1 MLCRNAG
8 CWQQANY
15 PKPNPMIAKAA
26 KTIALIGTFDT
37 KGEEFSFLRDRIE
50 RAGLQTLMID
60 VGVLGS
66 PPFAADISQAEVA
79 AAANED
85 LAALQKER
93 DRGRS
98 VTAMAL
104 GATVIVARLHAQGAI
119 NGVAALGGSAGT
131 TIATAAMRV
140 LPYGFPKLM
149 VSTLAAGDIKPYVGI
164 KDICM
169 MPSVL
174 DISGLN
180 HVSRR
185 ILNSAAGAI
194 CGMVAAEPAPTSED
208 KAVIAATMFGV
219 TTPCVTAARRMLEE
233 RGYEVLV
240 FHATGTGGQTMEQL
254 IEDGAIQAV
263 LDLTTTELADELV
276 GGVMSAGPS
285 RLEAAGRKG
294 IPQLVCPGAID
305 MVNFGP
311 VETVPVQFRRRQ
323 LYVHNPT
330 VTLMRTTPEECAEI
344 GRITATRLNRALGP
358 VTVLI
363 PLQGVSAI
371 DRVGG
376 PFHSPEAL
384 NSYCRAVKANLS
396 SGINLVE
403 LDAHINDES
412 FARAAADLL
421 LESIDAN
428 RAKGASQVR

>member
-1 MLCRNAG
+1 MTPR
-8 CWQQANY
+8 
-15 PKPNPMIAKAA
+15 
-26 KTIALIGTFDT
+26 TIALIGTFDT
-37 KGEEFSFLRDRIE
+37 KGEEFCFLRDRVE
-50 RAGLQTLMID
+50 SAGMRTIMID
-60 VGVLGS
+60 VGVLGT
-66 PPFAADISQAEVA
+66 PPFAPDISQADVA

-85 LAALQKER
+85 LAALRKQR

-98 VTAMAL
+98 VAAMAL
-104 GATVIVARLHAQGAI
+104 GATAILGRLFAQGAI
-119 NGVAALGGSAGT
+119 HGVASLGGSAGT
-131 TIATAAMRV
+131 TIATAAMRA

-149 VSTLAAGDIKPYVGI
+149 VSTLAAGDTRPYLGT

-180 HVSRR
+180 HLSRR
-185 ILNSAAGAI
+185 ILSNAAGAI
-194 CGMVAAEPAPTSED
+194 CGMVAAEPPSGPDERPA
-208 KAVIAATMFGV
+208 IAATMFGV
-219 TTPCVTAARRMLEE
+219 TTPCVTAARRILEE
-233 RGYEVLV
+233 RGFEVLV
-240 FHATGTGGQTMEQL
+240 FHATGAGGQAMEQL

-263 LDLTTTELADELV
+263 LDITTTELADELA
-276 GGVMSAGPS
+276 GGVMSAGPG

-311 VETVPVQFRRRQ
+311 AETVPIEFRSRT

-344 GRITATRLNRALGP
+344 GRITATKLNRASGP

-371 DRVGG
+371 DKLGA
-376 PFHSPEAL
+376 PFYSPEAL
-384 NSYCRAVKANLS
+384 GAYCRALKATLS
-396 SGINLVE
+396 SAIKLVE

-421 LESIDAN
+421 M
-428 RAKGASQVR
+428 ASLDPARGTRSAAVL

>member
-1 MLCRNAG
+1 MT
-8 CWQQANY
+8 
-15 PKPNPMIAKAA
+15 A

-37 KGEEFSFLRDRIE
+37 KGEEFAFLRDRIE
-50 RAGLQTLMID
+50 SAGLRTMMID

-66 PPFAADISQAEVA
+66 PLFAADISQAEVA

-98 VTAMAL
+98 VTVMAL
-104 GATVIVARLHAQGAI
+104 GATVIVTRLQAQGSI
-119 NGVAALGGSAGT
+119 HGVAALGGSAGT
-131 TIATAAMRV
+131 TIATAAMRA

-149 VSTLAAGDIKPYVGI
+149 VSTLASGDTKPYVGT

-180 HVSRR
+180 LVSRR
-185 ILNSAAGAI
+185 ILNNAAGAI
-194 CGMVAAEPAPTSED
+194 CGMVMAEAAHALDD
-208 KAVIAATMFGV
+208 KPLIAATMFGV
-219 TTPCVTAARRMLEE
+219 TTPCVTTARRVLEE

-240 FHATGTGGQTMEQL
+240 FHATGTGGQAMEQL
-254 IEDGAIQAV
+254 IEDGAIRAV

-276 GGVMSAGPS
+276 GGVMSAGPD
-285 RLEAAGRKG
+285 RLKAAGRKG
-294 IPQLVCPGAID
+294 VPQLVCPGAID

-311 VETVPVQFRRRQ
+311 VETVPVRFRSRQ

-330 VTLMRTTPEECAEI
+330 VTLMRTTPDECAEI
-344 GRITATRLNRALGP
+344 GRITATRLNRASGA

-371 DRVGG
+371 DKAGG
-376 PFHSPEAL
+376 PFYSPEAL
-384 NSYCRAVKANLS
+384 NAYCRAVRATLS
-396 SGINLVE
+396 SAIKLVE
-403 LDAHINDES
+403 LDAHINDEG
-412 FARAAADLL
+412 FARTAVELL
-421 LESIDAN
+421 LESLYATKGKDA
-428 RAKGASQVR
+428 AQLH